1 MIGAYGAAA
10 YNDGHMLKIFQ
21 APLALGSFS
30 NGVDQGPDVLLR
42 EGLLT
47 ALAHNGIEA
56 EVHEPIEV
64 RGELTDKGKLRN
76 FDAVV
81 NFNKELLSQI
91 IESTNKGDVALTLGG
106 DHSIGM
112 GSMLATKQRCGDA
125 CIVYIDAHPDC
136 SNPEETLTGNLHG
149 MPLSTALG
157 DALHAEFGGPHYNY
171 DEVIILGAKDMDDH
185 EVRYMQVKGIRYIT
199 MDEIT
204 EQGIAHAFATAQQ
217 LVGEK
222 PVHVTLDI
230 DSIDVSEAPGTGII
244 NQGGLSYREV
254 SYLCRKLSELNIVAV
269 DVVEVNPARDEEGKT
284 VQLGIELAVSLLG
297 GEWSRYMRY
306 LESH

>member
-1 MIGAYGAAA
+1 MIGAYGVAA

-30 NGVDQGPDVLLR
+30 NGVDQGPDAMLR
-42 EGLLT
+42 EGLLA

-56 EVHEPIEV
+56 EVHEPIEAH
-64 RGELTDKGKLRN
+64 GEPTDKGKLRN
-76 FDAVV
+76 FGAVV
-81 NFNKELLSQI
+81 NFNKELLNQI

-112 GSMLATKQRCGDA
+112 GSMLATKQRHTDA

-157 DALHAEFGGPHYNY
+157 DALHAEFGGAHYGY

-185 EVRYMQVKGIRYIT
+185 EVRYMQAKGIRYVT

-204 EQGIAHAFATAQQ
+204 EQGIAHAFTTTRK

-222 PVHVTLDI
+222 PLHVALDI
-230 DSIDVSEAPGTGII
+230 DSVDVSEAPGTGII

-254 SYLCRKLSELNIVAV
+254 SYLCRKLSELNVVAL
-269 DVVEVNPARDEEGKT
+269 DVVEVNPARDEDGKT